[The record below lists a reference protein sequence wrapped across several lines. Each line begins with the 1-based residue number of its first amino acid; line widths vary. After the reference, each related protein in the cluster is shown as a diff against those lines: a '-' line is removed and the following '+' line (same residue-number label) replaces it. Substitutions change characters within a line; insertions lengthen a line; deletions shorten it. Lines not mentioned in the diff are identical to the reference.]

1 MPLSKP
7 ICFPHIIPKGENSRF
22 TYKCTTKWCLI
33 RSQVDQIKFNIF
45 LKALQQKSKA
55 GLLYRKCAEM
65 WNLSAFPYNTAL
77 CKREFVFSNL
87 KRLLS
92 VSLKCFATP
101 WSKLKRNVSSSRN
114 ICVRRIIDIVVFLR
128 KSLLCLETIVRSNF
142 PKSKLSNRIAPTH
155 LISITL
161 ALNYWAFTSR
171 FRGLNNLWR
180 SAFYSNRRKDPRHGV
195 VW

>member
-7 ICFPHIIPKGENSRF
+7 ICFPHIIPKGESSRF

-33 RSQVDQIKFNIF
+33 RSQVDQVKFNIF
-45 LKALQQKSKA
+45 LKALQQKPKA

-77 CKREFVFSNL
+77 CKREFVFSNI

-101 WSKLKRNVSSSRN
+101 WSKLKRNLSSSGN
-114 ICVRRIIDIVVFLR
+114 ICVRRIIDIFVFLR
-128 KSLLCLETIVRSNF
+128 KSLLCLETIVSNF
-142 PKSKLSNRIAPTH
+142 PEIETLQSHWTNSPNKHNTRVELLGIH
-155 LISITL
+155 FEISRLKQPVKISFL
-161 ALNYWAFTSR
+161 Q
-171 FRGLNNLWR
+171 
-180 SAFYSNRRKDPRHGV
+180 
-195 VW
+195 

>member
-1 MPLSKP
+1 MPLSKR

-33 RSQVDQIKFNIF
+33 RSQVDQVKFSIF
-45 LKALQQKSKA
+45 LKALQQKPKA
-55 GLLYRKCAEM
+55 NLLYRKCAEM

-101 WSKLKRNVSSSRN
+101 WSKLKRNVSSSGN
-114 ICVRRIIDIVVFLR
+114 FCVRRIIDIVVFLR

-142 PKSKLSNRIAPTH
+142 PEIETLQSHCTNSPNKHNARVELLGIH
-155 LISITL
+155 FEISRLKQPVKISFL
-161 ALNYWAFTSR
+161 Q
-171 FRGLNNLWR
+171 
-180 SAFYSNRRKDPRHGV
+180 
-195 VW
+195 